1 MKLKKKKHNKDKVCF
16 KKRFRETN
24 NIIALA
30 FGTHCIFFVRAA
42 RIELIYLV
50 MLRKLLKK
58 MKRHHRNTDITFQK
72 T

>member
-1 MKLKKKKHNKDKVCF
+1 MKLKKKKLNKDKVCF

-24 NIIALA
+24 NSLVLV
-30 FGTHCIFFVRAA
+30 FGTHCIFFLKAS

-58 MKRHHRNTDITFQK
+58 MKRFHRNTDITFQK